1 MSIVL
6 LFFEG
11 VENTKMVRSPW
22 HPQQFQCLETHL
34 RQSKDVKGELATVVY
49 NFWYDEECHFQCSF
63 YCVLYSIEFHEFTVC
78 IFVFNKPTISDT
90 Q

>member
-1 MSIVL
+1 
-6 LFFEG
+6 
-11 VENTKMVRSPW
+11 MVRSPW

-63 YCVLYSIEFHEFTVC
+63 YCVLYSIELHEFTLLS
-78 IFVFNKPTISDT
+78 VFLSLTNLLYLIPNKY
-90 Q
+90 QYE